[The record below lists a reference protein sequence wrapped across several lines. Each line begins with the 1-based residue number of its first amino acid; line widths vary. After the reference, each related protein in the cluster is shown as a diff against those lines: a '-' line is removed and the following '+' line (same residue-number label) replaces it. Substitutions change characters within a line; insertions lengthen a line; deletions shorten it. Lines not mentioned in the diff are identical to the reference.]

1 MIPQQNCSQDFLND
15 GQYQRNGILRY
26 ERVFGK
32 TYVSTGGETTTKDI
46 VALANLKP
54 GMRVLDIGCGTG
66 GSAFFMAKH
75 YGAEVLGI
83 DLSDNMLAIANE
95 HKREMSKE
103 VQNLVTFRFLD
114 ATLAHFPAESFD
126 VVYSRDAIMHIA
138 DKEPLYEKVLHW
150 LKPGGQVLVSEYINQ
165 RETPQLSKKY
175 IEYLKL
181 RGYQLITV
189 RDYGNILK
197 RVGFSNVKAMDKTDE
212 FVRIL
217 KMEMERFEPSKGKF
231 IKEFSQK
238 DYDELVDGWKIKVVR
253 CSDKDQ
259 GWGWFHAYKQ

>member
-1 MIPQQNCSQDFLND
+1 MQHFFVK
-15 GQYQRNGILRY
+15 R
-26 ERVFGK
+26 
-32 TYVSTGGETTTKDI
+32 
-46 VALANLKP
+46 
-54 GMRVLDIGCGTG
+54 
-66 GSAFFMAKH
+66 FFMAKH

-83 DLSDNMLAIANE
+83 DLSDNMLAIADE
-95 HKREMSKE
+95 
-103 VQNLVTFRFLD
+103 
-114 ATLAHFPAESFD
+114 
-126 VVYSRDAIMHIA
+126 
-138 DKEPLYEKVLHW
+138 EPLYEKVLHW